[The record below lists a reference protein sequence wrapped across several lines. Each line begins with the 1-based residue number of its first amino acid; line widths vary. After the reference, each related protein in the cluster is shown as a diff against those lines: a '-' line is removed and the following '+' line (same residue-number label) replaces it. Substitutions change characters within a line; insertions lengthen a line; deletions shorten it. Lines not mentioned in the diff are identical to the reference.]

1 MISGNRING
10 RIVTF
15 AADHQEYD
23 SATCLLK
30 RVNGA
35 TLGENGSSSML
46 WSARPKRSLR
56 AMGLAF
62 AALLAAGGLN
72 VGMPAEVEAA
82 VPTAF
87 GLPAGTPLRV
97 HNGDLTIRT
106 PGTVIENLDI
116 RGFVRIEASNV
127 TIRRSIIRGR
137 NPGQIN
143 ESLVAAYGDHRN
155 FRIED
160 TTLRPSTLS
169 PYVDGIKGRNFYARR
184 LDISGVVDSVVIFGD
199 NVDFGYSWLHDNLHY
214 SPWPKQWDNQTHD
227 DNVQIEGG
235 SNISVHN
242 SRLEG
247 AYNAAAMI
255 TQNYARGV
263 NIQINDN
270 ILTGGQCTI
279 NVDEKGKGAI
289 GLTIK
294 NNRFGTSGIRDC
306 AILAPKT
313 SVGDW
318 PRNVWLSTGALVRVR
333 NPRRTK

>member
-1 MISGNRING
+1 MAQRW
-10 RIVTF
+10 
-15 AADHQEYD
+15 
-23 SATCLLK
+23 
-30 RVNGA
+30 
-35 TLGENGSSSML
+35 GEWKFFNVVECS
-46 WSARPKRSLR
+46 PKRSLR

-72 VGMPAEVEAA
+72 IGLPAEVEAA
-82 VPTAF
+82 VPTTF

-143 ESLVAAYGDHRN
+143 ESLIAAYGDHRN

-169 PYVDGIKGRNFYARR
+169 PR

-270 ILTGGQCTI
+270 ILSGGQCTI
-279 NVDEKGKGAI
+279 NVDEKGRA
-289 GLTIK
+289 
-294 NNRFGTSGIRDC
+294 R
-306 AILAPKT
+306 
-313 SVGDW
+313 SV
-318 PRNVWLSTGALVRVR
+318 
-333 NPRRTK
+333 

>member
-1 MISGNRING
+1 
-10 RIVTF
+10 
-15 AADHQEYD
+15 
-23 SATCLLK
+23 
-30 RVNGA
+30 
-35 TLGENGSSSML
+35 ML

-72 VGMPAEVEAA
+72 IGMPAEVEAA
-82 VPTAF
+82 VPTTF

-143 ESLVAAYGDHRN
+143 ESLIAAYGDHRN

-263 NIQINDN
+263 NM
-270 ILTGGQCTI
+270 
-279 NVDEKGKGAI
+279 VE
-289 GLTIK
+289 
-294 NNRFGTSGIRDC
+294 S
-306 AILAPKT
+306 
-313 SVGDW
+313 S
-318 PRNVWLSTGALVRVR
+318 RVVYDHSS
-333 NPRRTK
+333 